1 MLMLLGEKSEYLT
14 RLGADGSD
22 GAFRS
27 LVPDI
32 EIVHIVGAGHMMHIE
47 KPELIAPVIEQFLES
62 H

>member
-1 MLMLLGEKSEYLT
+1 MYCSTTPLLVLC
-14 RLGADGSD
+14 GADGTD

-32 EIVHIVGAGHMMHIE
+32 KFVHIAGAGHMLHIE
-47 KPELIAPVIEQFLES
+47 KPALIAPVIEQFLEA